1 LGILVK
7 VLQFIYLFSCAF
19 LVIIVLLQAGK
30 GGGLAAAFG
39 GGGGVDS
46 AFGAKVG
53 GPLRKV
59 TAVFATSFL
68 VLAIVLAIIRST
80 QSRSVID
87 GKDLGPAPPSQEEPA
102 DDEGALLP
110 VIRDFTGAA

>member
-1 LGILVK
+1 LGILTK
-7 VLQFIYLFSCAF
+7 VLQFIYLLSCAF

-68 VLAIVLAIIRST
+68 VLAIVLAIIASTRSP
-80 QSRSVID
+80 SVVED
-87 GKDLGPAPPSQEEPA
+87 GSIGPPAPSQEEPA
-102 DDEGALLP
+102 GTDGALLP
-110 VIRDFTGAA
+110 RIYDTAGRA